1 MAENP
6 AHDPAGNEK
15 VPKKGMLTGKNK
27 WYVIGGLGVLAVL
40 VFFFVSRSNA
50 NAPAGSGGTATTSL
64 DPATQAALQS
74 ALQAQA
80 GSGYSG
86 AGSTGATGP
95 AGATG
100 PPGPRGRRGKPG
112 KPGTGGHPGPRGPRG
127 RPGHTQF
134 YHVRPNDS
142 LSSIA
147 GQFGIKGGWHQLYAM
162 NRSVIGSNPNVI
174 HPGQRL
180 RI

>member
-1 MAENP
+1 MADTP
-6 AHDPAGNEK
+6 AKDPAGNEK
-15 VPKKGMLTGKNK
+15 VGPKKGMLTGKNK
-27 WYVIGGLGVLAVL
+27 WYVVGGLGILAVL

-50 NAPAGSGGTATTSL
+50 NAGGTTGGTATTSL

-86 AGSTGATGP
+86 SGATGATGP

-100 PPGPRGRRGKPG
+100 PPGPRGK
-112 KPGTGGHPGPRGPRG
+112 RGPQG
-127 RPGHTQF
+127 KQGPPPPKRPPPHHRSTGSF
-134 YHVRPNDS
+134 YIVKPRDT

-147 GQFGIKGGWHQLYAM
+147 AQQGIKGGWHQLYSM
-162 NRSVIGSNPNVI
+162 NRSVVGSNPNVI

-180 RI
+180 RV